1 MQKHAKSVR
10 FLAAPRNAYV
20 VSPHR
25 ARDDCVA
32 DNPNRVGRKA
42 HTYHGHFRTRIS
54 QNIPLSFLSHSLSL
68 TTLCESFVRYVSL
81 AFAKE
86 TYHFHSLSFVASFLS
101 RHVPPLIVLSLPLLS
116 LRASSRSAPPTHRLQ
131 WRRSAR
137 DRGRCRRERRPSS
150 SSATSSPAGPAPPR
164 RTPPA
169 IPPST
174 RNPDRDSRLRSGWD
188 RRTVPFGS
196 TTDGRR

>member
-1 MQKHAKSVR
+1 MPKSVR

-68 TTLCESFVRYVSL
+68 TTLCESFVRYVPV
-81 AFAKE
+81 AFAE
-86 TYHFHSLSFVASFLS
+86 EGTIFICHCHAIYHVTSLSFRIPPSFLTF
-101 RHVPPLIVLSLPLLS
+101 PFLSF
-116 LRASSRSAPPTHRLQ
+116 RASSRSAPPTHRLQ